1 MEVRLID
8 GASHTWLLSNNQ
20 LTAQVSFFLC
30 DPLRYI
36 LKRRMQWC
44 GSSTPSGYES
54 VRYALTMPCPS
65 LSVHHINTILY
76 LSFLFSDLVHID
88 HIFLFYFFA
97 DATIHLLYNMFAFWS
112 RMGTNVSQHSR
123 FNHFKFSCHHLLR
136 NLSGILVCSRHT
148 ELVLENRCGLLTMRG
163 KIEIYHQCVIVKEQ
177 KIIDTSKI

>member
-1 MEVRLID
+1 MAAAHLS
-8 GASHTWLLSNNQ
+8 GAKVCAMHEQCL
-20 LTAQVSFFLC
+20 
-30 DPLRYI
+30 
-36 LKRRMQWC
+36 
-44 GSSTPSGYES
+44 
-54 VRYALTMPCPS
+54 
-65 LSVHHINTILY
+65 VHHC
-76 LSFLFSDLVHID
+76 LSIISTRSFTYHFYFSDLVHID

-123 FNHFKFSCHHLLR
+123 FNHLKFSCHHLLR

>member
-8 GASHTWLLSNNQ
+8 DARHTWLSNNQ

-44 GSSTPSGYES
+44 GSRTPSGCES

-88 HIFLFYFFA
+88 HIFLFYFFLLMPSFIFCITCLHFGHEWEQMFHNIFVSIA
-97 DATIHLLYNMFAFWS
+97 SNFLVTIF
-112 RMGTNVSQHSR
+112 
-123 FNHFKFSCHHLLR
+123 
-136 NLSGILVCSRHT
+136 
-148 ELVLENRCGLLTMRG
+148 
-163 KIEIYHQCVIVKEQ
+163 
-177 KIIDTSKI
+177 